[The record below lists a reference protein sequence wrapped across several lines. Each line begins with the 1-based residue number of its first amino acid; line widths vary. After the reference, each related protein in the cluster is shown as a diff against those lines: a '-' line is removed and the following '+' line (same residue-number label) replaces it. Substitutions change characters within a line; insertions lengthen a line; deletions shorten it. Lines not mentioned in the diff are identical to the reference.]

1 MRQWTPLAGTSKTYQ
16 WFVCVCAKT
25 LTQLPFHSHT
35 LLIYCQIVSRHVQGA
50 VYETNN
56 NKIFN
61 NNLYNRIQWLVLSPN
76 VCNRFHTFCICF
88 LQYNLQHECDGNEV
102 KNADRSIQM
111 SDDYMPE
118 NNLDGPPSKARK
130 LSQGKCQWFAA
141 RRPWHHQAVDAQTA
155 KQTWTLHL
163 NWSMFRK
170 FQAQT
175 SNLATVGRQITVHFM
190 AAIFF
195 FLFIIIVIIHPISR
209 IECVGCLPALLF
221 RFHRNEWQRIQ
232 TCVTLHWSSGK
243 NSHAVGSFS
252 G

>member
-1 MRQWTPLAGTSKTYQ
+1 
-16 WFVCVCAKT
+16 
-25 LTQLPFHSHT
+25 
-35 LLIYCQIVSRHVQGA
+35 
-50 VYETNN
+50 
-56 NKIFN
+56 
-61 NNLYNRIQWLVLSPN
+61 
-76 VCNRFHTFCICF
+76 
-88 LQYNLQHECDGNEV
+88 
-102 KNADRSIQM
+102 M

-195 FLFIIIVIIHPISR
+195 FYLLLLLSSIQSAESNVLGVYQHCYLGFIETNGNVYKHVLHCTEVAVR
-209 IECVGCLPALLF
+209 IRMQSARSAAKRCCPMYTF
-221 RFHRNEWQRIQ
+221 IWID
-232 TCVTLHWSSGK
+232 WWI
-243 NSHAVGSFS
+243 FS
-252 G
+252 KYLCFS